1 MRACMR
7 CDKPA
12 VCISQMCTLT
22 CMVNGKGLQIGKG
35 VNSLENSNNFSQQ
48 ISIDWDI

>member
-1 MRACMR
+1 MHACMR

-12 VCISQMCTLT
+12 VCISQTCILT
-22 CMVNGKGLQIGKG
+22 CRVNGKGLQIGKD